1 MSRYYG
7 GIKTVPE
14 LKALQDAANQEG
26 KTAVGVTT
34 GGGLYILEDG
44 KSKKVTPDQAA
55 ALLETS
61 EVEVEQLIKSRGSYE
76 LRDLAFA
83 EIEPDPEAQ
92 PVTEPEAEEVVI
104 QEPEAIQ
111 VEEVEPVKEPAP
123 ASSNPEV
130 VEVLGKVAGF
140 VDKAEPIIKSLP
152 VDHDSL
158 IREVRGLRADL
169 GRLINKLE
177 KLILE

>member
-14 LKALQDAANQEG
+14 LKALQDAASQEG

-55 ALLETS
+55 AILETS
-61 EVEVEQLIKSRGSYE
+61 QVEVEQLIKARGSYE

-83 EIEPDPEAQ
+83 EIEPDPAQ
-92 PVTEPEAEEVVI
+92 TVTEPEAKEVVI
-104 QEPEAIQ
+104 QEPEVIQ
-111 VEEVEPVKEPAP
+111 VEETEPVQEPGP
-123 ASSNPEV
+123 ASNDPDV
-130 VEVLGKVAGF
+130 VEVLGKIAGF

-177 KLILE
+177 KILLD